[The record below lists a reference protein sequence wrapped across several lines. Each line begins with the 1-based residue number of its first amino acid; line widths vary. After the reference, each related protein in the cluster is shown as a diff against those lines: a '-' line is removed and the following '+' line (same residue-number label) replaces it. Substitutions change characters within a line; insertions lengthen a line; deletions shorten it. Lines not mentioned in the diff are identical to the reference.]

1 MRLLLIVLL
10 SFWVSSTV
18 AGDKNSQVEKAV
30 TKEVQKELL
39 DVNGKGKPNN
49 PGAKGQANAA
59 YKKATNPGQGAGKS
73 KGVEASLFNELP
85 GNDKKGDKKNKD
97 KKDKDKKD
105 KDKKKQK

>member
-1 MRLLLIVLL
+1 MRLLLIVFL

-39 DVNGKGKPNN
+39 DVNGKGKPSN

-73 KGVEASLFNELP
+73 KGVEASLYNEVL
-85 GNDKKGDKKNKD
+85 NDDKDKKKGDKKNKD
-97 KKDKDKKD
+97 KN
-105 KDKKKQK
+105 KKKQE

>member
-1 MRLLLIVLL
+1 MRLLLIVFL

-39 DVNGKGKPNN
+39 DVNGKGKPSN

-73 KGVEASLFNELP
+73 KGVEASLLNEVL
-85 GNDKKGDKKNKD
+85 DDDKDKKKGDKKNTD
-97 KKDKDKKD
+97 KN
-105 KDKKKQK
+105 KKKQK

>member
-39 DVNGKGKPNN
+39 DVNGKGKPSN

-73 KGVEASLFNELP
+73 KGVEASLLNEVL
-85 GNDKKGDKKNKD
+85 DDDKDKKKGDKKNTD
-97 KKDKDKKD
+97 KN
-105 KDKKKQK
+105 KKKQK

>member
-1 MRLLLIVLL
+1 MRLLFIVLL
-10 SFWVSSTV
+10 SFWVSSAV
-18 AGDKNSQVEKAV
+18 AGDKNSQAEKAV

-73 KGVEASLFNELP
+73 KGVEASLLNEAL
-85 GNDKKGDKKNKD
+85 DDDKDKKKGDKKS
-97 KKDKDKKD
+97 KDKDKN
-105 KDKKKQK
+105 KKKQK

>member
-1 MRLLLIVLL
+1 MRLLLIVFL

-39 DVNGKGKPNN
+39 DVNGKGKPSN

-73 KGVEASLFNELP
+73 KGVEASLYNEVL
-85 GNDKKGDKKNKD
+85 NDDKDKKKGDKKNKD
-97 KKDKDKKD
+97 KN
-105 KDKKKQK
+105 KKKQK